1 LENQRKHERIDASWE
16 CSIRMFLKTAA
27 EKHQVKLVNCSESG
41 LCIDVAGHVEEMK
54 VSDRANLLFQV
65 GVENCAFSATIKWV
79 APGTGQAGGDPLP
92 TRRYGVKIDK
102 GTESNPDLYRSYV
115 QFLFLKK
122 RFG

>member
-1 LENQRKHERIDASWE
+1 
-16 CSIRMFLKTAA
+16 MYLKTIT
-27 EKHQVKLVNCSESG
+27 EKHHVKVVNCSESG

-54 VSDRANLLFQV
+54 VSDRANLLFQA
-65 GVENCAFSATIKWV
+65 GVENCAFSATGKWV
-79 APGTGQAGGDPLP
+79 APGAGQSEGDSSR
-92 TRRYGVKIDK
+92 TTRYGVKIDK